1 MKATEMLKQV
11 KDLLGMDVKEE
22 VVLSEVVEETV
33 EATEATVEEKS
44 VDLTEESAE
53 SETTEET
60 LSEDQ
65 VETNVELATM
75 QLENGTTVE
84 AEAFEAGNEIFIVT
98 EDEKVALPVGN
109 YTLEDSTELVVE
121 EEGII
126 ASIGAA
132 ETEEVEA
139 AADYATKEELAEVKK
154 AVEDIVTMIEE
165 LGYGKKDENM
175 ASEEK
180 EDTKEELSEV
190 EKVKHNPETEEK
202 PDTILYAQRR
212 PLGTLDRVFQT
223 ISKFNN

>member
-11 KDLLGMDVKEE
+11 KDLLGIDVKEE
-22 VVLSEVVEETV
+22 VVLSEEVEQKV
-33 EATEATVEEKS
+33 EATEATVGEKS
-44 VDLTEESAE
+44 VELTEEVTKTE
-53 SETTEET
+53 VTEET

-65 VETNVELATM
+65 VEEKVELATM

-109 YTLEDSTELVVE
+109 YTLEDSTELIVE

-126 ASIGAA
+126 ASIGEPAA
-132 ETEEVEA
+132 EEVEA

-165 LGYGKKDENM
+165 MGYGKKDEKM

-180 EDTKEELSEV
+180 EDIKEELSEV

-202 PDTILYAQRR
+202 PETILYAQNR
-212 PLGTLDRVFQT
+212 PMGTLDRVFQT
-223 ISKFNN
+223 ISKLN